1 LAVTA
6 TAFNH
11 LVASNAIRKLL
22 FNIRVFARMT
32 PLGKAECVG
41 LHMERA
47 ITGMC
52 GDGGND
58 CGALRAAH
66 VGLALSESEAS
77 IVSPFSSSNRSIHS
91 CVTLLREGR
100 AGLATSFA
108 AYKFLINYAT
118 TMSALE
124 LTQFYFSVIVPQAV
138 WILIDSFIAVGL
150 CIALT
155 QAQTAR
161 TLAPSRPTARLIGSH
176 TLASIWGQTAIN
188 YAFLFGLI
196 GLLFN
201 QHWFRC
207 NEFDSRDIDTSL
219 WWILGDNYESEL
231 ISIVCLFQFVNA
243 AAVYNFGYRYRRSW
257 ITNYSLV
264 VLYSTFIAVVSVLVL
279 ANPNRFSCMFRINCG
294 NPDVLVDLGYSR
306 PTWHITPY
314 NSPIGHN
321 VLPHN
326 FRWTLWA
333 LCITN
338 AVLCLAYEKLVVLG
352 PVGRYIKQWWIRRT
366 SDRKLKLKL

>member
-1 LAVTA
+1 TA
-6 TAFNH
+6 PSSHKN
-11 LVASNAIRKLL
+11 LGQVKG
-22 FNIRVFARMT
+22 VARMQRD
-32 PLGKAECVG
+32 
-41 LHMERA
+41 HMEA
-47 ITGMC
+47 GC
-52 GDGGND
+52 S
-58 CGALRAAH
+58 L
-66 VGLALSESEAS
+66 
-77 IVSPFSSSNRSIHS
+77 
-91 CVTLLREGR
+91 GR

-243 AAVYNFGYRYRRSW
+243 AAVYNFGYRY
-257 ITNYSLV
+257 
-264 VLYSTFIAVVSVLVL
+264 
-279 ANPNRFSCMFRINCG
+279 P
-294 NPDVLVDLGYSR
+294 
-306 PTWHITPY
+306 
-314 NSPIGHN
+314 
-321 VLPHN
+321 
-326 FRWTLWA
+326 
-333 LCITN
+333 
-338 AVLCLAYEKLVVLG
+338 YEKLVVLG
-352 PVGRYIKQWWIRRT
+352 PVGRYIKSWWIRRK
-366 SDRKLKLKL
+366 SDHKPKLKL